1 MANVD
6 YFHKDFFILLDRL
19 DLTLTE
25 KIEAWK
31 KDMPSGI
38 FAICCQKKKEKL
50 FYEREKLFY
59 ERLMVGHD
67 LSLAIAYLHKKKI
80 AHRDLVRKSIYML
93 YCFLFNDHPLY
104 GGDGRD

>member
-1 MANVD
+1 
-6 YFHKDFFILLDRL
+6 
-19 DLTLTE
+19 
-25 KIEAWK
+25 
-31 KDMPSGI
+31 
-38 FAICCQKKKEKL
+38 
-50 FYEREKLFY
+50 
-59 ERLMVGHD
+59 LMVGHD